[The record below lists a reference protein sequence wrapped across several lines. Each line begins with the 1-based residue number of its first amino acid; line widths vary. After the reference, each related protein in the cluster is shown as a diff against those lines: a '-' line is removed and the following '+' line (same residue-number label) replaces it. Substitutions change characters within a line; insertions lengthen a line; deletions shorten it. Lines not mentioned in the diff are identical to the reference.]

1 MPTVTKSLRLPKE
14 TAEEIE
20 QTARRV
26 GRNFSSVANEL
37 LDEAL
42 KMRRYPG
49 VVFTDGATG
58 RRARLAGTG
67 IEVWEVIATYQS
79 VNQSWKRLKAAYH
92 WLDEAKLRA
101 ALTYYEC
108 YPEEI
113 EERIQQN
120 ESWTPERLKQSHPFT
135 RQHKS

>member
-1 MPTVTKSLRLPKE
+1 MQTITKSLRIPTE
-14 TAEEIE
+14 TAEAIE

-42 KMRRYPG
+42 KMRRCPG
-49 VVFTDGATG
+49 IVFADGATG

-67 IEVWEVIATYQS
+67 IDIWEVIATYQS

-92 WLDEAKLRA
+92 WLDETKLRA
-101 ALTYYEC
+101 ALAYYEC

-120 ESWTPERLKQSHPFT
+120 ESWTPKRLRQSHPFA
-135 RQHKS
+135 RQRKS